1 MPAGCSQFDVAQLRH
16 STAKQDALPLKCRC
30 ALSQSRKTKL
40 EKIQTCN
47 AFSDPCCQGKTKV
60 APLQEVLSGAFGAK
74 A

>member
-1 MPAGCSQFDVAQLRH
+1 MR
-16 STAKQDALPLKCRC
+16 AKSVKKK
-30 ALSQSRKTKL
+30 KTKL